1 MGPHPRKIN
10 LISCGP
16 LAHVS
21 DIKLIRTDTTL
32 DLSQKAEKGMNITV
46 PMGLILYGSSSCV
59 FVFSFDVVH
68 TKPANIK
75 DVRGPTIDE
84 RARAR
89 DRQQWQAS
97 STSLLQF
104 SSLDQE
110 PRSLSLSL
118 SLSLFPCPPLST
130 YLTQFK
136 VLLVLFIHFS
146 FTSLIFQL
154 KLKGWFLMFPQYIK
168 LRVPV

>member
-1 MGPHPRKIN
+1 M
-10 LISCGP
+10 
-16 LAHVS
+16 
-21 DIKLIRTDTTL
+21 IR
-32 DLSQKAEKGMNITV
+32 TV
-46 PMGLILYGSSSCV
+46 PMDLLLYDSSSCV
-59 FVFSFDVVH
+59 FGFSFDVVQ

-75 DVRGPTIDE
+75 DMRGPAIDE
-84 RARAR
+84 RTRAR

-97 STSLLQF
+97 STTLLQF

-110 PRSLSLSL
+110 PRSLSL
-118 SLSLFPCPPLST
+118 FPCPALST

-154 KLKGWFLMFPQYIK
+154 GWFLMFPKYIE
-168 LRVPV
+168 LRIPV

>member
-1 MGPHPRKIN
+1 
-10 LISCGP
+10 

-46 PMGLILYGSSSCV
+46 PMGLLLYGSSSCV
-59 FVFSFDVVH
+59 FVFSFDVVQ

-75 DVRGPTIDE
+75 DVLGPTIDE
-84 RARAR
+84 RTRAR

-110 PRSLSLSL
+110 PRSL

-168 LRVPV
+168 LRIPV

>member
-10 LISCGP
+10 FISCGP
-16 LAHVS
+16 LIHVS
-21 DIKLIRTDTTL
+21 NIKLIRTDTTL
-32 DLSQKAEKGMNITV
+32 DLSQKAEKGMLKTV

-59 FVFSFDVVH
+59 FVFSLQ

-75 DVRGPTIDE
+75 DVLGPTIDE

-97 STSLLQF
+97 STSLLEF

-118 SLSLFPCPPLST
+118 SLSPCPPLST

-154 KLKGWFLMFPQYIK
+154 KLKGWFLMFPQHIK
-168 LRVPV
+168 LRIPV